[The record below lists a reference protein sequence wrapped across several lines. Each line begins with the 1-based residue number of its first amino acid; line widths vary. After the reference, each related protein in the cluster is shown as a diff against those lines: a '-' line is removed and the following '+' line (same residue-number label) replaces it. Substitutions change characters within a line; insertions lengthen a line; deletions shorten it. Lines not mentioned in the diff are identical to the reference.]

1 MRLFFILTAAATLG
15 SVGCNDIDKLADVPY
30 DDRFGDSTTMDIY
43 LPDAPSGDGPA
54 ILMIH
59 GGGWRLGSKE
69 IYNDHAARLA
79 GAGYV
84 VASINYRLVPE
95 GAYPLLIQDSMC
107 ALAYFQSRAD
117 ELGFDPTRVA
127 VTGYS
132 AGGHLSSLVGV
143 GTAVP
148 ELQPDCAA
156 GVPTPPAAVISGA
169 GPEDM
174 RLLPEVD
181 SVVEFMG
188 GTAAEVPE
196 VYDLASPITH
206 VGPESPPFLF
216 IHGSD
221 DVFVDIEH
229 SRAMRAALDAA
240 GVETRMLELAGDGH
254 ILNPGTDVGHFQ
266 FVITSADTP
275 EAWAATMDFLDETVG
290 AP

>member
-1 MRLFFILTAAATLG
+1 MRVICAATLLATL
-15 SVGCNDIDKLADVPY
+15 GCNDVETITDVSY
-30 DDRFGDSTTMDIY
+30 DDRFGDATTMDIY
-43 LPDAPSGDGPA
+43 LPASRTGDGPA
-54 ILMIH
+54 VLMIH
-59 GGGWRLGSKE
+59 GGGWSIGSKE
-69 IYNDHAARLA
+69 IYTDHAARLA

-107 ALAYFQSRAD
+107 ALAFFQSRGG
-117 ELGFDPTRVA
+117 ELGFDPARIA

-132 AGGHLSSLVGV
+132 AGGHLASLVGV

-148 ELQPDCAA
+148 ELRPDCAA
-156 GVPTPPAAVISGA
+156 GTPEPPAAVISGA

-174 RLLPEVD
+174 RMLPEVD
-181 SVVEFMG
+181 GVINFMG

-206 VGPESPPFLF
+206 VSPAAPPFLF
-216 IHGSD
+216 IHGTD
-221 DVFVDIEH
+221 DVFVDVEH
-229 SRAMRAALDAA
+229 SRRMRDALDAE

-254 ILNPGTDVGHFQ
+254 ILNPGSDVGHFQ
-266 FVITSADTP
+266 FILTATDRP
-275 EAWAATMDFLDETVG
+275 EAWAATLDFLDDTVG